1 MKQMSRLYT
10 TRDPWEAARF
20 ATLLAANS
28 VTRTGLNSIPTP
40 DEIQECT
47 VEVT

>member
-1 MKQMSRLYT
+1 LYA

-28 VTRTGLNSIPTP
+28 VTRIGIDGIPQP
-40 DEIQECT
+40 AEIEASM
-47 VEVT
+47 VEII